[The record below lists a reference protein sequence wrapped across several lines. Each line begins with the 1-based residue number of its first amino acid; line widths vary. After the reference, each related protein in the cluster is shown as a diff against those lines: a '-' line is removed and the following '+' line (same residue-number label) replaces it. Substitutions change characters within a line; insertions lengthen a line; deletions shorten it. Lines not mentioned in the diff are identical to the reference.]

1 MMTTALSIAR
11 RALDNGDLDLAE
23 TSLRHWLRQSPADA
37 DALERL
43 GLVQVRRGDLEAAL
57 PLLHAALE
65 VNPDHRQALINLGA
79 MLANLGRAAEARP
92 WLERA
97 VTLHPGQGDGW
108 GNLAIVLHQLQQ
120 HPAALAALQRAL
132 ALQSGDHRLQ
142 RLQALLLVELER
154 PSEAIALLAQAAS
167 GDPDL
172 WQELVDLGI
181 RLHDRGRTDLA
192 ISALQ
197 QGLVG
202 RPDDARVWLNHGA
215 LLSLQG
221 QLQEAISSFS
231 RAMALDPQRPDA
243 HLFLGIAR
251 LLTSHQK
258 LGWDDF
264 EWRERVDAS
273 MAPLVT
279 PPGRRWCLEEQ
290 GEPVEHLLLIGEQG
304 LGDVLQFVRYAP
316 SFRPHARKISLCVQ
330 EPLAGLIAGSGLA
343 DAVVTAQQAADH
355 QGAWLPLLSS
365 CHALAQPP
373 TALETPT
380 PYLSVGSE
388 RLEQWRRRLASGTP
402 APRAQA
408 PEAQAPEAQ
417 APKAQE
423 LLVGLHW
430 QGNPTAEL
438 RDSAR
443 GRSLPLALLAP
454 LAGIPGLRLLSLQ
467 KGYGAEQLASCSFRS
482 AFHPGQ
488 AGVDEAWDFRDTAAI
503 ASCCDLIVSADSGLV
518 HLAGALELPVWLLLQ
533 RVPDWRWG
541 LDGDSSPW
549 YPSLRL
555 FRQRR
560 SGDWPELIERL
571 VDRLQGEA
579 PRLLAARN
587 RRTLEP

>member
-1 MMTTALSIAR
+1 MNTALSIAR
-11 RALDNGDLDLAE
+11 RALDNGDLELAE
-23 TSLRHWLRQSPADA
+23 SSLRQWLHQSPADA

-43 GLVQVRRGDLEAAL
+43 ALVQARRGDLEAAL
-57 PLLHAALE
+57 PLLHAALGID
-65 VNPDHRQALINLGA
+65 PDHRQALINLGA
-79 MLANLGRAAEARP
+79 MLANLGRPDEACP

-97 VTLHPGQGDGW
+97 VSLYPDRADGW
-108 GNLAIVLHQLQQ
+108 GNLAVVLHQLQ
-120 HPAALAALQRAL
+120 HYPAALAALERAL
-132 ALQSGDHRLQ
+132 ALQTGDRRLQ

-154 PSEAIALLAQAAS
+154 PYEAISRLRQAAS

-172 WQELVDLGI
+172 WQELLDLGI
-181 RLHDRGRTDLA
+181 RLHDLGLTDLG
-192 ISALQ
+192 ISALH

-202 RPDDARVWLNHGA
+202 RPDDARAWLNHGA

-221 QLQEAISSFS
+221 RLEEALSSF
-231 RAMALDPQRPDA
+231 AQAVALDPQGADA

-251 LLTSHQK
+251 LLTSHQS

-279 PPGRRWCLEEQ
+279 PPGPRWRLEEQ
-290 GEPVEHLLLIGEQG
+290 KEPVEHLLLIGEQG

-316 SFRPHARKISLCVQ
+316 SFRPHARRISLCVQ
-330 EPLAGLIAGSGLA
+330 EPLLGLIARSGLA
-343 DAVVTAQQAADH
+343 DAVVSARQAVDH
-355 QGAWLPLLSS
+355 QGPWLPLLSS
-365 CHALAQPP
+365 CHALDQPP
-373 TALETPT
+373 TALATPT
-380 PYLSVGSE
+380 PYLMVGGE
-388 RLEQWRRRLASGTP
+388 RLEQWRRRLASGTQ
-402 APRAQA
+402 APGAQA
-408 PEAQAPEAQ
+408 SGT
-417 APKAQE
+417 QE

-430 QGNPTAEL
+430 QGNPTAER

-443 GRSLPLALLAP
+443 GRSLPLALLEP

-467 KGYGAEQLASCSFRS
+467 KGPGAEQLACCSFRS
-482 AFHPGQ
+482 AFHPAQ
-488 AGVDEAWDFRDTAAI
+488 AAVDDAWDFLDTAAI

-518 HLAGALELPVWLLLQ
+518 HLAGGLGLPVWLLLQ

-541 LDGDSSPW
+541 LDGEDSHW

-560 SGDWPELIERL
+560 SGDWPELIARL
-571 VDRLQGEA
+571 VDRLQGEV

-587 RRTLEP
+587 CKMLVPSD